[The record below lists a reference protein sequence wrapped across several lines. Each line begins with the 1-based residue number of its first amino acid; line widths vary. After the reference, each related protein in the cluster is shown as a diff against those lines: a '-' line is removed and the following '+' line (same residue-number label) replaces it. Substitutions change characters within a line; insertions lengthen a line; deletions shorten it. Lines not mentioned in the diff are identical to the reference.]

1 MMTDDNSRL
10 RGTFNQAAALYD
22 QARPGYPDALF
33 DDVVALSGIPGG
45 GRILEVGCGTGQAT
59 VPFARRGYRILA
71 VELGADLA
79 AVARRKL
86 AAYSQTEVL
95 VGSFEDWPVEAGSF
109 DLLISATAFHWVDPA
124 IRYRKAALALKPGG
138 AIALFWNHHVWNE
151 ASGSFFDEVQEFY
164 LRAGE
169 AKAREYQGLPL
180 PHDLPTTVRDEI
192 DATSL
197 FGEVTIRWYLW
208 NQEYDAVSYINV
220 LNTYSNHRDL
230 PDDKREQLFRDI
242 SEVIGTHYGG
252 RIVKGYSTQLYVAKR
267 KA

>member
-1 MMTDDNSRL
+1 MTDDNSRL

-22 QARPGYPDALF
+22 QTRPGYPDALF

-192 DATSL
+192 DATDL

-230 PDDKREQLFRDI
+230 PDDKREQLLRDI